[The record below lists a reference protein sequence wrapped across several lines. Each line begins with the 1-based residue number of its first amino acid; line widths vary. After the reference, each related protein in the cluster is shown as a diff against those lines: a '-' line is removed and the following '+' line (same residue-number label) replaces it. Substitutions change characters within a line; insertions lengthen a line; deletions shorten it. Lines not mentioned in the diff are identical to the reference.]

1 MQNLKKFLINILR
14 SILHPLNIDL
24 VPFKKQKELEFKLE
38 IYRYVQE
45 NSIDILSLYF
55 QNILHLKEIPC
66 FIQIGANDGIRDDE
80 FRQFINNQQLRG
92 LLIEPQTAPFQR
104 LLKEHENNSSLI
116 LENCAIAPFQGT
128 VTLYGFRDSYEQEFQ
143 LDVFTSFDRSI
154 IEDVKVR
161 LSLQSEIIS
170 IEVQCFPLHY
180 LMKKNSLK
188 TCDILV
194 IDTEGFDFEILKS
207 IDLNALGATLVQIE
221 HINLSD
227 NDLRGALEYLIKY
240 GYQVMFN
247 ESRDIIAIS
256 SKFFTLNQSI

>member
-1 MQNLKKFLINILR
+1 MQSLKKFLINIFR
-14 SILHPLNIDL
+14 SILNPLNIDL
-24 VPFKKQKELEFKLE
+24 VSFNKQKELEFKIE
-38 IYRYVQE
+38 IYRYAQA
-45 NSIDILSLYF
+45 NSIDVLSLYF

-80 FRQFINNQQLRG
+80 FRKFINNQQLCG

-104 LLKEHENNSSLI
+104 LLKEYENNSSLI
-116 LENCAIAPFQGT
+116 LENCAVAPLQGT
-128 VTLYGFRDSYEQEFQ
+128 ITLYGFSDTYEREFQ
-143 LDVFTSFDRSI
+143 LDVFTSFDKSI

-161 LSLQSEIIS
+161 LSLESEIVS
-170 IEVQCFPLHY
+170 VEVPCFPLNY
-180 LMKKNSLK
+180 LMNKNSLK

-207 IDLNALGATLVQIE
+207 IDLHTLGATLVQIE

-227 NDLRGALEYLIKY
+227 ADLRSALEYLIKY

-256 SKFFTLNQSI
+256 SKFFTSNQSV